1 MQSKQTIDRLKDDDF
16 LRTVL
21 TNLPAVAFVIAP
33 DGTVLF
39 VEGRGIALAGF
50 KRDDVLGIN
59 ASKYFSLYPG
69 FEEKL
74 RRVLEGETIASTV
87 IAPNQRSLE
96 VTYSPMRDDQ
106 CSICGVIGVAQDVTE
121 RIEREQAL
129 RERESWFRAIFE
141 SAQDSIFIKDESLRY
156 VQVSPAMEQLFG
168 LPASELVGKTDE
180 DLFGPEAGAHLREV
194 DARVLDGEVVE
205 EENTKPVNGE
215 PRSFHVIKAPMRDA
229 AGAITGLCGIA
240 RDITE
245 RNRAEERMLKSESLH
260 RALIETTDTG
270 YVVVDDQ
277 GVVLDANPEYV
288 RLTGRFALEEICGKS
303 VVDWTAD
310 HDKEKNAE
318 AIEECSQKGFIRNLE
333 IDYLDSK
340 GNIIPVEINATVI
353 ERCGTPIILSLCR
366 DITERKRAAEALRES
381 QEVLQAV
388 LNSIPV
394 RVFWKDKNSR
404 YLGCNMP
411 FARDAGFEKPEDI
424 IGKDDHAMGWR
435 EQAELYRADDRGVVE
450 SGNAK
455 LHIEEPQTTPSGEQ
469 IHLLTSKVPLRDV
482 SGEIVGVLGTYQ
494 DITDRKYADEV
505 LQESERRLSSI
516 YETVGDVIFH
526 LRIEVDGSYRFLSV
540 NQAFCNV
547 TGLSKEMIVGKLV
560 NEVIPEPSLSI
571 ALGKYQQAIKEN
583 SIVRWEET
591 SDYPVGQVTGEVSIA
606 PVYDNEGSCTHLVGS
621 VHNVT
626 ERKRA
631 AQALRESENAY
642 RAIFENTGSATVII
656 EEDTIISLVNSEF
669 ARLTGLAREEVEGKM
684 SWTQFVV
691 PEDLEMMVARHRLRR
706 ENPDAAPAAYEFRLH
721 DKNGAIKHILLNVV
735 MIAGTSKSVA
745 SLTDITER
753 KRIEEAL
760 RTSESAYRAIF
771 ENTGTATMI
780 VEEDTT
786 ITLVNSEFEKLT
798 GYTKAEV
805 EGKMRW
811 TEFTVKEEVDRMLD
825 QHRLRRIDPSA
836 ALKSYEFQLL
846 GKNGVATDVLMTVDV
861 IPGTGQSVA
870 SCLDI
875 TERKEAERE
884 LRESEQKFSRAFQSG
899 AALMAITE
907 VGTDIFVDVND
918 AFLTILGFSRDEI
931 IGKTIQESGAL
942 VEVARFEAAKQEA
955 ADSRQLP
962 DQEMMIRTKSG
973 DVRYGIFSA
982 DRIHVG
988 GKNCLLTVMTD
999 ITKRRLAEQALR
1011 ESENAYRAIFENTGN
1026 ATLILE
1032 EDTTISLVNSEFE
1045 KLTGYTKAETEGK
1058 MHWTE
1063 LVVEEDIDRM
1073 LDQHRLRRT
1082 DSNTALKSYEF
1093 RMRIKN
1099 GMVKDIFLSIDIIP
1113 GTAKSIASFVDITAR
1128 KRAEKEREQ
1137 LQRQL
1142 QQSQKLEAIGTMA
1155 GGIAHDFNNILTGI
1169 LGFTELV
1176 CSEAPEGSEAYDN
1189 LTEVLKA
1196 GRRAR
1201 DLIKQILSFS
1211 RRAET
1216 EKSLIS
1222 LVTIVKDALKL
1233 IRSVTSS
1240 HISIKQNLTASPTRA
1255 ILADPTQMHQVVLN
1269 LCINAADAMP
1279 DGGVLEIS
1287 LEEVQVET
1295 ESRPEQTQLSPGC
1308 YLKFTVRD
1316 NGTGMPAEIQER
1328 IFEPYFTTKQVG
1340 KGTGMGL
1347 AVVHGVIKDH
1357 GGSIAV
1363 SSEPGKGTLFEIY
1376 LPVVEAKLD
1385 TEIVSPPVVAVGS
1398 ESILFVDDESMITNL
1413 QRSQLGKWG
1422 YRVTA
1427 TENSMTALGIFRSSP
1442 RDFDLVIT
1450 DQSMPGLTGVKLA
1463 QAIHEINPNTPII
1476 LCTGFDEGVSREN
1489 AGTIGIR
1496 AILVKPVTGAE
1507 FSRTIRMVLDEA
1519 SKPSPATS

>member
-1 MQSKQTIDRLKDDDF
+1 MRSNQIIDKLKDYDF
-16 LRTVL
+16 LRAIL

-39 VEGRGIALAGF
+39 AEGKGIVLAGL
-50 KRDDVLGIN
+50 KREDVLGTN
-59 ASKYFSLYPG
+59 VSNYFSCYPG
-69 FEEKL
+69 FDERL
-74 RRVLEGETIASTV
+74 HRVLEGEEIASTV
-87 IAPNQRSLE
+87 IAPNGRSLE

-106 CSICGVIGVAQDVTE
+106 GSICGVIGVAQDITE
-121 RIEREQAL
+121 REKTEQEL
-129 RERESWFRAIFE
+129 RDSEEKFRCITSAATDAIIMMDQRGRISLWND
-141 SAQDSIFIKDESLRY
+141 SAQMMFGYTEQEAIGQDLHFLVAPQRYHDQTMMESFTSRGE
-156 VQVSPAMEQLFG
+156 SP
-168 LPASELVGKTDE
+168 LPGKVLELTAKRKSGEEFSLELSLSTFRLHDQWHAVGT
-180 DLFGPEAGAHLREV
+180 
-194 DARVLDGEVVE
+194 
-205 EENTKPVNGE
+205 
-215 PRSFHVIKAPMRDA
+215 
-229 AGAITGLCGIA
+229 A
-240 RDITE
+240 RDITARKEAE
-245 RNRAEERMLKSESLH
+245 RQLRESEEKFSRAFQSNA
-260 RALIETTDTG
+260 ALMAITDIRTKRFIDVNETFVKVLGFTRDEAVGKTAAELQLF
-270 YVVVDDQ
+270 VDIGRRQ
-277 GVVLDANPEYV
+277 TAANEVEKGRSV
-288 RLTGRFALEEICGKS
+288 RNFE
-303 VVDWTAD
+303 
-310 HDKEKNAE
+310 
-318 AIEECSQKGFIRNLE
+318 
-333 IDYLDSK
+333 
-340 GNIIPVEINATVI
+340 ATVRAKSGELRYGI
-353 ERCGTPIILSLCR
+353 FSAEKIILQGADCMMTVMV
-366 DITERKRAAEALRES
+366 DITERKQAEEALRES

-404 YLGCNMP
+404 FLGCNTP

-424 IGKDDHAMGWR
+424 IGKDDRAMGWR
-435 EQAELYRADDRGVVE
+435 EQAELYRADDRGVIE

-482 SGEIVGVLGTYQ
+482 GGAIVGVLGTYQ
-494 DITDRKYADEV
+494 DIT
-505 LQESERRLSSI
+505 
-516 YETVGDVIFH
+516 
-526 LRIEVDGSYRFLSV
+526 
-540 NQAFCNV
+540 
-547 TGLSKEMIVGKLV
+547 
-560 NEVIPEPSLSI
+560 
-571 ALGKYQQAIKEN
+571 
-583 SIVRWEET
+583 
-591 SDYPVGQVTGEVSIA
+591 
-606 PVYDNEGSCTHLVGS
+606 
-621 VHNVT
+621 

-631 AQALRESENAY
+631 EQALRESENAY

-656 EEDTIISLVNSEF
+656 EADTIISLVNSEF
-669 ARLTGLAREEVEGKM
+669 ERLAGYAREEIEGKM

-691 PEDLEMMVARHRLRR
+691 PEDLDMMAARHRLRR
-706 ENPDAAPAAYEFRLH
+706 ERPNATPTAYEFRLR
-721 DKNGAIKHILLNVV
+721 DRSGAIKHILLNVV
-735 MIAGTSKSVA
+735 MIAGTGKSVA
-745 SLTDITER
+745 SLTNITER

-771 ENTGTATMI
+771 KNTGTATMI

-798 GYTKAEV
+798 GYTKTEV
-805 EGKMRW
+805 EGKMCW

-825 QHRLRRIDPSA
+825 QHRLRRIDPNA

-846 GKNGVATDVLMTVDV
+846 GKDGVATDVLMTVDI

-884 LRESEQKFSRAFQSG
+884 LRESEEKFSRAFQSG
-899 AALMAITE
+899 AALMSITE
-907 VGTDIFVDVND
+907 VDTDIFIDVNN
-918 AFLTILGFSRDEI
+918 AFLKTMGFTRDEV
-931 IGKTIQESGAL
+931 IGKTVRETGTIAEP
-942 VEVARFEAAKQEA
+942 ARFADAKQEF
-955 ADSRQLP
+955 ADNKYLR
-962 DQEMMIRTKSG
+962 DHEMTVRTKSG
-973 DVRYGIFSA
+973 DLLYGIFSS
-982 DRIHVG
+982 DKIVIG

-999 ITKRRLAEQALR
+999 ITKRRLAEQALC
-1011 ESENAYRAIFENTGN
+1011 ESENTYRAIFENTGN
-1026 ATLILE
+1026 ATMIIE
-1032 EDTTISLVNSEFE
+1032 GDTTISLVNSEFE
-1045 KLTGYTKAETEGK
+1045 KLTGYTKEETEGK
-1058 MHWTE
+1058 MRWTK

-1082 DSNTALKSYEF
+1082 DSSAALKSYEF

-1099 GMVKDIFLSIDIIP
+1099 GMVKDILLSIDLIP
-1113 GTAKSIASFVDITAR
+1113 GTARSIASFTDITER
-1128 KRAEKEREQ
+1128 KRAEAEREQ

-1176 CSEAPEGSEAYDN
+1176 CSEVPEDSEIYEN
-1189 LTEVLKA
+1189 LAEVMKA

-1201 DLIKQILSFS
+1201 DLVRQILSFS

-1233 IRSVTSS
+1233 IRSVTPS
-1240 HISIKQNLTASPTRA
+1240 HISIKQNLTASPARA

-1287 LEEVQVET
+1287 VEEVRVET
-1295 ESRPEQTQLSPGC
+1295 ESRPERTQLPSGC
-1308 YLKFTVRD
+1308 YLKLTVRD
-1316 NGTGMPAEIQER
+1316 NGTGMPAEVQER

-1363 SSEPGKGTLFEIY
+1363 SSDPGKGTVFEIC
-1376 LPVVEAKLD
+1376 LPVVEASLD
-1385 TEIVSPPVVAVGS
+1385 SEIESAPVVAAGC
-1398 ESILFVDDESMITNL
+1398 ESILFVDDETMITNL

-1427 TENSMTALGIFRSSP
+1427 TENSATALGIFRGSP

-1463 QAIHEINPNTPII
+1463 QAIHEISPSTPII
-1476 LCTGFDEGVSREN
+1476 LCTGFDEGISREN
-1489 AGTIGIR
+1489 TRAIGIH
-1496 AILVKPVTGAE
+1496 AILTKPITGAE

-1519 SKPSPATS
+1519 SKPAQAKS